1 VTTRGRL
8 AYLIGQY
15 PNAGSTF
22 IAVEVQQL
30 RRLGFDVSTFSVRR
44 PPRDQLVSDALRDE
58 SARTQLLFDGPK
70 WRLVAA
76 LFWALATRP
85 GRLPGAVARIWE
97 TAPPGIRARVKAIA
111 YLLEAC
117 LLAQEVTRRG
127 IRHIHNHL
135 GEASATVAL
144 AAAWLAGVG
153 YSLTEHGS
161 GIFFHPHGWGLGRK
175 IDGAAFTV
183 CISDFCRSQCML
195 FAPREAWPRI
205 HLVHA
210 CVMPEFLTGEA
221 TPPPME
227 PRLLF
232 VGRLS
237 AAKGLPLLIEAVRR
251 VAARG
256 TKVELTLIGD
266 GPLRAEVERELAS
279 LGDGLRLLGWRGSD
293 VVREELLR
301 ARALVLPS
309 LTEGLPVVI
318 MEALALQRPVIAPQ
332 IAGIPELVV
341 DGVNGW
347 LVPPGSV
354 DALERAI
361 EALLATPAVD
371 LARLG
376 AAGAARVRAS
386 HDPSREIEKLAALF
400 DASLAP
406 ASGIDRAR
414 VSA

>member
-1 VTTRGRL
+1 MTARGHL

-44 PPRDQLVSDALRDE
+44 PAHDQLVSDSLRDE
-58 SARTQLLFDGPK
+58 YARTQFLFDGPK
-70 WRLVAA
+70 LRLVGA
-76 LFWALATRP
+76 LLWALTTRP
-85 GRLPGAVARIWE
+85 GRLPGVITRIWK
-97 TAPPGIRARVKAIA
+97 TAPPGVRARVKGIA

-144 AAAWLAGVG
+144 AAAWLAGVS

-175 IDGAAFTV
+175 IDGASFTA

-195 FAPREAWPRI
+195 FAPREAWSRI

-221 TPPPME
+221 TPPPAE

-256 TKVELTLIGD
+256 TKIELTLIGD
-266 GPLRAEVERELAS
+266 GPLRAEAERELAS
-279 LGDGLRLLGWRGSD
+279 LGDGLRVLGWCGSD
-293 VVREELLR
+293 VVREEVLR

-318 MEALALQRPVIAPQ
+318 MEALALHRPVIAPQ
-332 IAGIPELVV
+332 IAGIPELVA
-341 DGVNGW
+341 DGVDGW

-354 DALERAI
+354 EALEGSIR
-361 EALLATPAVD
+361 ALLATPAAE

-386 HDPSREIEKLAALF
+386 HDASHEIEKLAALF
-400 DASLAP
+400 DASLSR
-406 ASGIDRAR
+406 ASA
-414 VSA
+414 